1 MREIVGGKISGGTIT
16 NNFKLL
22 VEASRSGRLVDV
34 YDRRQMQF
42 MASCDL
48 GRNWELMASGPTLF
62 VIDDGGSCR
71 MPNAEFSGGTSGK
84 GETK

>member
-22 VEASRSGRLVDV
+22 IDASRSGRLVDV

-62 VIDDGGSCR
+62 VIDDDGNCH
-71 MPNAEFSGGTSGK
+71 MPN
-84 GETK
+84 ETELTGAARLTV